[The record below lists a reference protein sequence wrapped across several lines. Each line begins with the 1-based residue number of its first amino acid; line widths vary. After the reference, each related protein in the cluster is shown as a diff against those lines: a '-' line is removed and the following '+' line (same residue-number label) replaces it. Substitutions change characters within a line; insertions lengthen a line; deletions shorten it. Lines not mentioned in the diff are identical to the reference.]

1 MAARNIQELVDAQVG
16 LWEKERLASKGKQ
29 EGPTVSIHRLPSSGA
44 TVIGKKVSELL
55 GFGFFDKEIVEEIAK
70 EENIRESL
78 VANLDEHFR
87 TAIERHVLAGF
98 SSKSFSESDYLKD
111 LVHVISHVGHRGNAV
126 IVGRGSAFILPKETT
141 LRVLLTAPL
150 EDRIQWHTAKTGID
164 AADVEKILEMEE
176 KSRLE
181 FLKQDFGVSAIRPSD
196 FDICIDTA
204 TFGIDG
210 AADLIATAAR
220 KRFGMN

>member
-1 MAARNIQELVDAQVG
+1 MAVHNIQQLVDAQVG
-16 LWEKERLASKGKQ
+16 LWEKERLAAKGKQ

-87 TAIERHVLAGF
+87 TAIERHILDGF
-98 SSKSFSESDYLKD
+98 SS
-111 LVHVISHVGHRGNAV
+111 
-126 IVGRGSAFILPKETT
+126 FILPKETT
-141 LRVLLTAPL
+141 LRVLLSAPL
-150 EDRIQWHTAKTGID
+150 ADRVDWHAKKTGID
-164 AADVEKILEMEE
+164 AADVQKILEMEE

-181 FLKQDFGVSAIRPSD
+181 FLKQDFGIDQIRPQD

-210 AADLIATAAR
+210 TADLIATAAR
-220 KRFGMN
+220 KRFDRG

>member
-1 MAARNIQELVDAQVG
+1 MAVHNIQQLVDAQVG
-16 LWEKERLASKGKQ
+16 LWEKERLAAKGKQ

-44 TVIGKKVSELL
+44 TEIGKKVSELL

-87 TAIERHVLAGF
+87 TAIERHILDGF
-98 SSKSFSESDYLKD
+98 SSKSFNESDYLKD
-111 LVHVISHVGHRGNAV
+111 LVNVVSHIGHRGNAV

-150 EDRIQWHTAKTGID
+150 ADRVGWHAKKTGID
-164 AADVEKILEMEE
+164 IADVEKILEMEE
-176 KSRLE
+176 KSRLK
-181 FLKQDFGVSAIRPSD
+181 FLKQDFGIDQIRPQD

-204 TFGIDG
+204 TFGIEG
-210 AADLIATAAR
+210 TADLIATAAR
-220 KRFGMN
+220 KRFDRS